1 LYLCMRDKTPEITI
15 FEDLRVKA
23 LLPIQRMLEM
33 S

>member
-1 LYLCMRDKTPEITI
+1 MRDKTPEITI
-15 FEDLRVKA
+15 SEVLRVKA

>member
-1 LYLCMRDKTPEITI
+1 LYLCMRDTTPEITI
-15 FEDLRVKA
+15 SEDLRVKA

>member
-1 LYLCMRDKTPEITI
+1 MRDRTPEITI
-15 FEDLRVKA
+15 SEDLRVKA

>member
-1 LYLCMRDKTPEITI
+1 MRDKTPEITI
-15 FEDLRVKA
+15 SEDLRVKA